1 MSAQIALREARRNNH
16 TYQLHSLAALG
27 DVAMYRTD
35 VDISDEVFETIDPL
49 IKDLVSGLDDDA
61 MEIDE
66 DATTPKT

>member
-1 MSAQIALREARRNNH
+1 
-16 TYQLHSLAALG
+16 
-27 DVAMYRTD
+27 MYRTD